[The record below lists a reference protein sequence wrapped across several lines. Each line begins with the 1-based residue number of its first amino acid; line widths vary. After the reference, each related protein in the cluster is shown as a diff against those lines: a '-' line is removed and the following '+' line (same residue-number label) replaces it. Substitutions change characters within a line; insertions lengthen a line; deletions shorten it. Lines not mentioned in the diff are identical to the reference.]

1 MRLNGLMGF
10 VLAGFVCL
18 WCFVGQSDGAVIVV
32 GGKQPGATL
41 APAKAVVEFT
51 NFKIRPGKN
60 KKLELKEV
68 VVEMTGLGN
77 IDSVTDILV
86 IAKKSPG
93 VSGANTN
100 RVVLSSPMNSKDNVI
115 ELINLPE
122 DGGLP
127 AFTKPVELMVA
138 TRMKSNLD
146 QYAGQVI
153 YFQVKSIVLVNKKTG
168 REVKIKGKFP
178 IVGAGNTINSSLKIG
193 SLSVE
198 AREDGSY
205 AFTAGSEEPIR
216 IAKMVIRTIP
226 SLEEGEPNKYSL
238 YIEKTGQLF
247 PLEREGNM
255 LYIAFKEEQVIER
268 GETLKIEIR
277 ADEGSSLWE
286 ILSLSPEDI
295 EAYGYYYNYI
305 IIPSWVAEG

>member
-18 WCFVGQSDGAVIVV
+18 GCFVGQSDARVIVV

-68 VVEMTGLGN
+68 VVEITGLGN
-77 IDSVTDILV
+77 MDSVTDIFV

-93 VSGANTN
+93 VSKGNTN
-100 RVVLSSPMNSKDNVI
+100 RIVLSSTMSSKDNII

-127 AFTKPVELMVA
+127 AFTKPVELTVA
-138 TRMKSNLD
+138 TRMKGNLD

-168 REVKIKGKFP
+168 REVKIKGKLP
-178 IVGAGNTINSSLKIG
+178 ITGAGHTVNSTLKIG

-198 AREDGSY
+198 AKEDFVYDVVAEG
-205 AFTAGSEEPIR
+205 EPMR
-216 IAKMVIRTIP
+216 ISKIVMRASP
-226 SLEEGEPNKYSL
+226 SLEVGEPNSYSL
-238 YIEKTGQLF
+238 YIEKTGKFLPFQ
-247 PLEREGNM
+247 REDNT
-255 LYIAFKEEQVIER
+255 LYIIFSEGLEIEQE
-268 GETLKIEIR
+268 ETLKVQVG
-277 ADEGSSLWE
+277 ADKGNSLWE
-286 ILSLSPEDI
+286 ILSISPEDI
-295 EAYGYYYNYI
+295 EAYGGYYNYR